1 MREQL
6 SLEQFEVKKNIMQ
19 QLNEEQFNYFW
30 EHFDDDDFDREEHSR
45 QSDEQYIILQN
56 DLLSYDLSAIPF
68 KAWEDLKII
77 SNEHHLTDFSM
88 THANI
93 DFDLLKLEGDNFNF
107 KGCQIKN
114 LEHLSTIFIAPNM
127 FDEEIR
133 KRNPQLFLSD
143 SFSLSFQD
151 KYYSRE
157 LSLEDLLYLSESQ
170 IDELILKKV
179 ERHIMNIYFRISEFK
194 NIFSFD
200 KIIELYRYY
209 KDELFSI
216 NSLLRYA
223 SSYISKFDFQEISID
238 SLYLE
243 LKNTSIESIKDVVY
257 RYVRQEILL
266 STSPVEINQL
276 PQQFIKEN
284 PDIFIDDKSA
294 SDEFKRLYYSK
305 NLSIDSLLGNMKY
318 LEGHLYEYFIRDTR
332 CWNLFQYIGS
342 EGFHELFEKYLEILI
357 FYSITGKLD
366 SCLWAIDSKEHW
378 EEEFKE
384 YINNDS
390 NSILAFFGIEFWN
403 HLFSSYGYYLITF
416 LKMFSSN
423 FFVRDHQCYDTIT
436 KKSIDKYDFEKLIQD
451 FIVKKIYAGE
461 FSYTLESAPSFLC
474 KTNPELFLEDAP
486 QELCDKFYSSSL
498 TLDDFANDPN
508 LLSYFSHT
516 NVIFGFQ
523 IEFHFL
529 SMLFSD
535 ESLLDGNKKRLH
547 ILTVYSSI
555 QNNFI
560 QNEVKKYILY
570 NLQKAIDE
578 YGFEK
583 LIQDF
588 IVKKI
593 YAGEFSYT
601 LENSPSFLRKT
612 NPELFLEDAPQEL
625 CDKFYSSSLTLDD
638 FAKDPDL
645 LSYFSHTNIIFG
657 FPIEFHFLSMLFS
670 NENLLDGNKKR
681 LQVLMEYSYV
691 KDAAIQ
697 NEIKKFMLDNLQN
710 ISVEIV
716 HNLILL
722 TKRIC
727 NSNSSE
733 IIHVR
738 VSLIDQLLHSSEPLR
753 DLTQIEDVYLKNYL
767 PEVAKLF
774 IVFQI
779 LYTKEI
785 FNNTLS
791 SESSPN
797 LLSKSYRGCQTILF
811 SDLLKCSLASNNRS
825 MKKYIYNIEEG
836 QKILEQVTNDTNMS
850 TLDKEQQELLSTYF
864 MNLNALYNNTQKGK
878 LYSNELSGNIEKDL
892 LGLIKLFLKTED
904 IHKLPD
910 QIVKMY
916 GHFAGFDTLKDLKEY
931 MKTSVEKADKKN
943 RERAQKNHFAIS
955 KGDFI
960 KGLGLNNDK
969 YYFLKNI
976 LQNGS
981 VCKEFLGSAASS
993 DTTPFDTDVSKIT
1006 EDNPSFEVF
1015 SSRYVASLYGP
1026 LWIVLKNDERFHET
1040 SENDNS
1046 YDPNKLEVFLTGGG
1060 DHYGIRTGFPSSAID
1075 FFVVDESQIK
1085 LDRIKYEIVMNGFY
1099 IPVVSTEE
1107 KLLFT
1112 PDEYDRLHQE
1122 MMGLSY
1128 YGTES
1133 EYVFAKELEHFT
1145 LTEEQRIAQ
1154 VNTQEEVLD
1163 YRREFVETLK
1173 KAGLPIVTERDPD
1186 LSSPVLEL
1194 LDTGSTG
1201 RGTNKVSDYDFDF
1214 IMRVNGDIM
1223 MDNYKK
1229 QELFKKI
1236 QIAFPNIV
1244 VDANAIR
1251 DTIITLPSGKKMKI
1265 DITFIVKTDKLSYS
1279 TDECIKDRLR
1289 TIRNMSEEMYQKVL
1303 ANIVMA
1309 KEVLKDV
1316 YKPRHAGKNPQGGLG
1331 GVGIENW
1338 ILQNG
1343 GSFEHA
1349 AREFIRISENKP
1361 FADFI
1366 KEYAVWDFGENHLS
1380 FRKQDEYMHDSFVR
1394 DNMTEEGYHKMQ
1406 EVLKEY
1412 LRSLERTQEFTMDHA
1427 MHL

>member
-1 MREQL
+1 MMREQL

-19 QLNEEQFNYFW
+19 QLDEEQFNYFL

-68 KAWEDLKII
+68 EAWENLKII
-77 SNEHHLTDFSM
+77 SNEQHVADFSM

-93 DFDLLKLEGDNFNF
+93 DFDILELEGNNFNF

-114 LEHLSTIFIAPNM
+114 LEHLSTIFISPNM

-238 SLYLE
+238 SLYLD
-243 LKNTSIESIKDVVY
+243 LKNTSVESVKDVVY
-257 RYVRQEILL
+257 RYVRQEILF
-266 STSPVEINQL
+266 STSPVEVNQL

-294 SDEFKRLYYSK
+294 SDEFKHLYYSK
-305 NLSIDSLLGNMKY
+305 NLDVDDLFGNMKY
-318 LEGHLYEYFIRDTR
+318 LKGHLYEYFIRDTR

-403 HLFSSYGYYLITF
+403 HLFSNYGYYLITF

-474 KTNPELFLEDAP
+474 KTNPELFLEGAP

-498 TLDDFANDPN
+498 TLDDFSKEPN
-508 LLSYFSHT
+508 LLTYFSHT
-516 NVIFGFQ
+516 NVIFGFPLK
-523 IEFHFL
+523 FRFL
-529 SMLFSD
+529 SMLFKD
-535 ESLLDGNKKRLH
+535 EN
-547 ILTVYSSI
+547 Y
-555 QNNFI
+555 
-560 QNEVKKYILY
+560 
-570 NLQKAIDE
+570 
-578 YGFEK
+578 
-583 LIQDF
+583 
-588 IVKKI
+588 
-593 YAGEFSYT
+593 
-601 LENSPSFLRKT
+601 
-612 NPELFLEDAPQEL
+612 
-625 CDKFYSSSLTLDD
+625 
-638 FAKDPDL
+638 
-645 LSYFSHTNIIFG
+645 
-657 FPIEFHFLSMLFS
+657 
-670 NENLLDGNKKR
+670 LDGNKKR
-681 LQVLMEYSYV
+681 LQVLKEFSLIQDSLV
-691 KDAAIQ
+691 Q
-697 NEIKKFMLDNLQN
+697 NEVKKYILHHLQI

-716 HNLILL
+716 HNLFLL
-722 TKRIC
+722 MQRIC

-733 IIHVR
+733 IVHIR
-738 VSLIDQLLHSSEPLR
+738 VSLIDQLLHSSDPLR
-753 DLTQIEDVYLKNYL
+753 DLAQIEDIYLNRSL
-767 PEVAKLF
+767 PSFAKLF
-774 IVFQI
+774 CVFQVLYSQKEFSQRLI
-779 LYTKEI
+779 L
-785 FNNTLS
+785 
-791 SESSPN
+791 ESSPN
-797 LLSKSYRGCQTILF
+797 LLHSSYHKQMTMLF
-811 SDLLKCSLASNNRS
+811 SDLILCGLGSNNRS
-825 MKKYIYNIEEG
+825 MKQFIETIENG
-836 QKILEQVTNDTNMS
+836 QKILELVLYKEDVS
-850 TLDKEQQELLSTYF
+850 ALSAEQQDSLKIYLK
-864 MNLNALYNNTQKGK
+864 NLNVLYNNTQKGK
-878 LYSNELSGNIEKDL
+878 IHPRVFKNDLMVNAYELV
-892 LGLIKLFLKTED
+892 KLFLQEED
-904 IHKLPD
+904 VKKLPD
-910 QIVKMY
+910 QVVKMY

-931 MKTSVEKADKKN
+931 MVSSIDQADKRNRNRALKN
-943 RERAQKNHFAIS
+943 DFTIS

-960 KGLGLNNDK
+960 KGLNINNDE

-981 VCKEFLGSAASS
+981 VCKEFLGDCASS
-993 DTTPFDTDVSKIT
+993 DYTPYDTDVSKIM
-1006 EDNPSFEVF
+1006 EDNPSFLVF
-1015 SSRYVASLYGP
+1015 QGGYVASDYGP

-1040 SENDNS
+1040 NKDNYS
-1046 YDPNKLEVFLTGGG
+1046 YVPNKLEVFPTLGK

-1075 FFVVDESQIK
+1075 FFVVDERQIY

-1099 IPVVSTEE
+1099 IPIVSTEE

-1112 PDEYDRLHQE
+1112 PFEYDKLHKE

-1128 YGTES
+1128 YGTEN

-1145 LTEEQRIAQ
+1145 LTEEQRMAQ
-1154 VNTQEEVLD
+1154 VNMQKEVSD

-1173 KAGLPIVTERDPD
+1173 SVGLPIVTERDAN
-1186 LSSPVLEL
+1186 LGSPVLEL

-1223 MDNYKK
+1223 MDEEKK
-1229 QELFKKI
+1229 NELLQKMH
-1236 QIAFPNIV
+1236 IAFPDIV
-1244 VDANAIR
+1244 ITDNLIR
-1251 DTIITLPSGKKMKI
+1251 DAIITLPSGRQMKI

-1349 AREFIRISENKP
+1349 AREFVRISENKS
-1361 FADFI
+1361 FEEFT

-1394 DNMTEEGYHKMQ
+1394 DNMTEEGYYKMQ
-1406 EVLKEY
+1406 EVLKGY
-1412 LRSLERTQEFTMDHA
+1412 LRSLEYMQEMSSNHS
-1427 MHL
+1427 MYL

>member
-19 QLNEEQFNYFW
+19 QLNEEQFNYFL

-56 DLLSYDLSAIPF
+56 DLLSYDLSTIPF
-68 KAWEDLKII
+68 EAWENLKII
-77 SNEHHLTDFSM
+77 SNEQYVADFSM

-93 DFDLLKLEGDNFNF
+93 DFDILELEGNNFNF

-114 LEHLSTIFIAPNM
+114 LEHLSTIFISPNM

-143 SFSLSFQD
+143 SFSESFQD
-151 KYYSRE
+151 KYYSRK

-276 PQQFIKEN
+276 PQQFIKDN

-305 NLSIDSLLGNMKY
+305 NLSIDDLLGNMKY
-318 LEGHLYEYFIRDTR
+318 LEGHLYEYFIGNTS
-332 CWNLFQYIGS
+332 CWKLFQYVGS
-342 EGFHELFEKYLEILI
+342 EVFHELFEKYLEILI
-357 FYSITGKLD
+357 LYSINGKLD
-366 SCLWAIDSKEHW
+366 SCFRAIHSKEHW

-384 YINNDS
+384 YVNNDS

-403 HLFSSYGYYLITF
+403 NLFSDYGYYLIAF
-416 LKMFSSN
+416 LKMFRSN

-474 KTNPELFLEDAP
+474 KTNPELFLEGVP

-498 TLDDFANDPN
+498 TLEDFAKDPN
-508 LLSYFSHT
+508 LLSYFSYT
-516 NVIFGFQ
+516 NV
-523 IEFHFL
+523 
-529 SMLFSD
+529 
-535 ESLLDGNKKRLH
+535 
-547 ILTVYSSI
+547 
-555 QNNFI
+555 
-560 QNEVKKYILY
+560 
-570 NLQKAIDE
+570 
-578 YGFEK
+578 
-583 LIQDF
+583 
-588 IVKKI
+588 
-593 YAGEFSYT
+593 
-601 LENSPSFLRKT
+601 
-612 NPELFLEDAPQEL
+612 
-625 CDKFYSSSLTLDD
+625 
-638 FAKDPDL
+638 
-645 LSYFSHTNIIFG
+645 IFG

-670 NENLLDGNKKR
+670 DENILDGNKKR
-681 LQVLMEYSYV
+681 LEVLMEYSYV

-722 TKRIC
+722 AKRIY

-733 IIHVR
+733 ILHIR
-738 VSLIDQLLHSSEPLR
+738 VSLIEQLLHSSEPLR
-753 DLTQIEDVYLKNYL
+753 DLMQIEEVYLKNYL

-779 LYTKEI
+779 LYPKEK

-791 SESSPN
+791 SKSSPN
-797 LLSKSYRGCQTILF
+797 LLSKSYMGCQTILF
-811 SDLLKCSLASNNRS
+811 SDLLKCVLASNNRS
-825 MKKYIYNIEEG
+825 MKKYIHNIEEG
-836 QKILEQVTNDTNMS
+836 QKILEQVMNGTSINA
-850 TLDKEQQELLSTYF
+850 LDKVQQELLSTYF

-878 LYSNELSGNIEKDL
+878 LYPNELSGNIEKDL
-892 LGLIKLFLKTED
+892 LELIKLFLIIED

-916 GHFAGFDTLKDLKEY
+916 CHFAGFDTLKGLKEY
-931 MKTSVEKADKKN
+931 MKSSIEKADKKN
-943 RERAQKNHFAIS
+943 RERAQEHHFAIS

-960 KGLGLNNDK
+960 KGLALNNDE

-981 VCKEFLGSAASS
+981 VCKEFLGSAARS
-993 DTTPFDTDVSKIT
+993 DTTPYDTDLSKIT
-1006 EDNPSFEVF
+1006 EDNPSFGVF
-1015 SSRYVASLYGP
+1015 HGRYVASDYGP

-1040 SENDNS
+1040 NEDDNS

-1075 FFVVDESQIK
+1075 FFVVDESQIT

-1099 IPVVSTEE
+1099 IPIVGTEE

-1112 PDEYDRLHQE
+1112 PDEYDKLHQH

-1128 YGTES
+1128 YGTEN
-1133 EYVFAKELEHFT
+1133 EYVFAKELDNFT

-1154 VNTQEEVLD
+1154 VNTQKEVSD

-1173 KAGLPIVTERDPD
+1173 NAGLPIVTERDPD

-1201 RGTNKVSDYDFDF
+1201 RGTNKISDYDFDF
-1214 IMRVNGDIM
+1214 IMRVNKDIM
-1223 MDNYKK
+1223 MDESKK
-1229 QELFKKI
+1229 HELFQKI
-1236 QIAFPNIV
+1236 RIAFPDISISG
-1244 VDANAIR
+1244 DLIR
-1251 DTIITLPSGKKMKI
+1251 DAIITLPSGKKIKI
-1265 DITFIVKTDKLSYS
+1265 DITFIAKTNKLDYS
-1279 TDECIKDRLR
+1279 TDECIKDRLQ
-1289 TIRNMSEEMYQKVL
+1289 TIRNMSEEKYQKVL

-1309 KEVLKDV
+1309 KEVLKDA
-1316 YKPRHAGKNPQGGLG
+1316 YKPRHAGINPQGGLG

-1343 GSFEHA
+1343 GSFEA
-1349 AREFIRISENKP
+1349 AAKEFIRVSANKN
-1361 FADFI
+1361 FEEFQE
-1366 KEYAVWDFGENHLS
+1366 EYAVWDFGENHLS
-1380 FRKQDEYMHDSFVR
+1380 FRKNDGYMHDNFVK
-1394 DNMTEEGYHKMQ
+1394 DNMTEEGYNKMK